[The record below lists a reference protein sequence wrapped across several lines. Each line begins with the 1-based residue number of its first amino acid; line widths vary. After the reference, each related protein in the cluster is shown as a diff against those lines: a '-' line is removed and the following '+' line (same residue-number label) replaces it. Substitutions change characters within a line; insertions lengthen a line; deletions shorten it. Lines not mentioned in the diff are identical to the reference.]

1 MIDKNYL
8 EWECTFVSERL
19 CKFSARKDPQ
29 TIRCG
34 SHTVYLGSIF
44 SMFVNVYNPALH
56 VRDGLAV
63 LLVGCLQDCAAAR
76 VKGRSALRLHLGGEG
91 GLVSC
96 LALDVVNLHHSSL
109 KNSLDRT
116 SPLTFVQCLE

>member
-19 CKFSARKDPQ
+19 CKFSARKDHQ

-34 SHTVYLGSIF
+34 SETVYLGSIF

-76 VKGRSALRLHLGGEG
+76 VKGRSALRLHLSRPVFKV
-91 GLVSC
+91 LFRCSYPF
-96 LALDVVNLHHSSL
+96 L
-109 KNSLDRT
+109 KRKNRQSYVKKGKHR
-116 SPLTFVQCLE
+116 QK

>member
-8 EWECTFVSERL
+8 ERECTFVLERL
-19 CKFSARKDPQ
+19 CKFSARKDHQ

-34 SHTVYLGSIF
+34 SETVYLGSIF

-76 VKGRSALRLHLGGEG
+76 VKGRSALGLHLGGEG

-96 LALDVVNLHHSSL
+96 LALDVVNLHQSQFR
-109 KNSLDRT
+109 KT
-116 SPLTFVQCLE
+116 VEI